1 MKKSTK
7 ITALLLALL
16 LLGGS
21 ISGCSK
27 DGGNSDSPDVKQ
39 GDVKGGEGEG
49 EVIEKPTVLTG
60 VYRGTELKLE
70 DGERIAQITPYV
82 DKETGSITLI
92 TNKGEEWE
100 ETDENGE
107 VQYMYTVK
115 NYAVTVD
122 KDMNVLERK
131 ELATEK
137 DNYLSSGSITK
148 DSLCYLNQQYDEN
161 TGSSTFYIKK
171 YNLTTGEMTTSPALN
186 SMFTDTGSDWFYIEY
201 LVTDADGNFYLY
213 QEREIVVLNNEFVK
227 QYSIQLNDWVNSMS
241 SSPDGRVFVSQYT
254 DGGYGLFEIDKT
266 AHQLKTEPVYTAAD
280 GIDNLLFG
288 DGYDMYVS
296 GDYGFSGINIGA
308 EPTLL
313 MNYLNSD
320 VNASDF
326 DPIAVIDK
334 DNILVTEDITDGN
347 SYRQALSLYKKSDD
361 IDLSK
366 IKVLEVAAP
375 NGLDYDLK
383 PTVINYNKSH
393 SDTRINVTDYS
404 QYSTR
409 EDYMAGITK
418 LGTDLANGLYKP
430 DIILVN
436 SYNCDSIR
444 DYIIKNNVYVD
455 FNTILSGEPEI
466 LEDMFG
472 GVKRALTTSDGKM
485 WGMTKAFEVATFL
498 TNDPALKDKSSWT
511 LDEMLD
517 YSKTLP
523 EGKVLSDE
531 MYRDVFFQPEASF
544 FYESFVNM
552 DEYTCNFEDE
562 TFYKLLDFIVSLPTM
577 EVYQQQQ
584 EQKYSQ
590 ENDNRY
596 EQYQTGKVALY
607 SSNFYD
613 TTQWVREQVV
623 FNTADFNAIGYPTET
638 GYGSMVQLDNTFV
651 ITTWCEDTAG
661 AWDFI
666 ESSVKVDAE
675 NERSIRN
682 MNGIP
687 AFKSVF
693 DAVCRNYIDK
703 NYVFEL
709 YFSGGASWGPRGED
723 EEIQSEMGEPGITA
737 KFTQEEADEFF
748 DLLENRTGG
757 MITSSIPEEVM
768 GIIGEEVSSYAAGV
782 NTAENCA
789 SKIQSRVSI
798 WLSEHE
804 Q

>member
-1 MKKSTK
+1 MKKTAK

-16 LLGGS
+16 MLGS
-21 ISGCSK
+21 SAAGCSK
-27 DGGNSDSPDVKQ
+27 DGTDPDSPDAKQ
-39 GDVKGGEGEG
+39 GDVKTDGEG
-49 EVIEKPTVLTG
+49 EVIEKPTILTG

-70 DGERIAQITPYV
+70 DRERIAQIPPYV
-82 DKETGSITLI
+82 DKESGNITLI
-92 TNKGEEWE
+92 TNKGEESE

-107 VQYMYTVK
+107 VQYTYTVK

-122 KDMNVLERK
+122 RDMNVIERK
-131 ELATEK
+131 ELATGK
-137 DNYLSSGSITK
+137 DEYLNSGSITK
-148 DSLCYLNQQYDEN
+148 DSLCYLSQVYDEN
-161 TGSSTFYIKK
+161 TGSSSFYINKL
-171 YNLTTGEMTTSPALN
+171 NLETGETATSPELN
-186 SMFTDTGSDWFYIEY
+186 SMFTDTGRDWFYIEY

-213 QEREIVVLNNEFVK
+213 QEREIVVLNGDFVK

-241 SSPDGRVFVSQYT
+241 SSPDGRVFVTQYT

-266 AHQLKTEPVYTAAD
+266 AHQLKTEPVYTSQD

-288 DGYDMYVS
+288 EGYDMYVS
-296 GDYGFSGINIGA
+296 GDYGFSGINIGS

-320 VNASDF
+320 VDASDF

-334 DNILVTEDITDGN
+334 DNILVTEDIRDSEN
-347 SYRQALSLYKKSDD
+347 YRQALSLYKKSDD

-404 QYSTR
+404 QYNTR
-409 EDYMAGITK
+409 EDYRAGITK

-430 DIILVN
+430 DIIIVN
-436 SYNCDSIR
+436 SYNCESIR
-444 DYIIKNNVYVD
+444 DYVIKNNVYVD

-466 LEDMFG
+466 IEDMFG
-472 GVKRALTTSDGKM
+472 GAKRALTTSDGKM
-485 WGMTKAFEVATFL
+485 WGMTKSFEVATFL
-498 TNDPALKDKSSWT
+498 TNDPALKDKTSWT

-517 YSKTLP
+517 YNKTLP

-531 MYRDVFFQPEASF
+531 LYRDVFFQSEASF
-544 FYESFVNM
+544 FYEQFVNM

-607 SSNFYD
+607 SANFYD
-613 TTQWVREQVV
+613 TTEWVRDQVV
-623 FNTADFNAIGYPTET
+623 FNTADFSAIGYPTET

-651 ITTWCEDTAG
+651 ITTWCKDTAG
-661 AWDFI
+661 AWNF
-666 ESSVKVDAE
+666 VKSAVIGDE
-675 NERSIRN
+675 TNRGRMGRS

-687 AFKSVF
+687 AFKSIF
-693 DAVCRNYIDK
+693 NETCKTYIDE

-709 YFSGGASWGPRGED
+709 YFSGGASWGPRNED

-737 KFTQEEADEFF
+737 KFTQEEADEFY

-789 SKIQSRVSI
+789 AKIQSRVSI

-804 Q
+804 